1 MRNGRKIC
9 MKQCFPKSIIR
20 MKDVTTLN
28 AKVVNIA
35 FTPQGHTYIWM
46 KAHYGVDNFREN
58 MDYI

>member
-1 MRNGRKIC
+1 
-9 MKQCFPKSIIR
+9 